1 MRLKC
6 AKIHLQA
13 STVSEIL
20 PRLYPGPPLKR
31 ELFISYVT
39 VQIIINLINF
49 RWWYW
54 NRFQPFQLFKICQ

>member
-1 MRLKC
+1 MRLNF

-20 PRLYPGPPLKR
+20 PQLYPGPPLKR

-39 VQIIINLINF
+39 VQIIINQINF
-49 RWWYW
+49 RW
-54 NRFQPFQLFKICQ
+54 